1 MYGADHR
8 AHPCVSPG
16 APVIMALQKNTA
28 SERWTVPVK
37 FTGTVQRSEAA
48 QSGHHYVFVRPP
60 RTAYRPCSGCYP
72 VSGAVTFISAGHLN
86 PSRLSRSL
94 ELPIGPNEE

>member
-1 MYGADHR
+1 MCVTGRAGDYGATEEYR
-8 AHPCVSPG
+8 IVTLG
-16 APVIMALQKNTA
+16 
-28 SERWTVPVK
+28 RPVK